1 MAAGI
6 SKTLWSMDD
15 IVALI
20 DARTEA
26 PEAPDSLQNGNSQMS
41 ATRRKLRLAERVQR
55 VIRWSG
61 RMEFEPSASSGL
73 RLAAF
78 DVSRGALSS

>member
-20 DARTEA
+20 DAREET
-26 PEAPDSLQNGNSQMS
+26 PKRPTVYKIRNSN
-41 ATRRKLRLAERVQR
+41 
-55 VIRWSG
+55 
-61 RMEFEPSASSGL
+61 
-73 RLAAF
+73 
-78 DVSRGALSS
+78 